1 MGRYEIEGK
10 VVLIT
15 GAGNG
20 IGRDV
25 ARRLGPMGAKLALVS
40 YYFDHHG
47 DAPYL
52 RPELRAGGEE
62 GGPQLS
68 ALRLPLRDPAPLAR
82 AGGAEKV
89 TRVTPPKKATKEQK
103 PRRYAPRLPPEE
115 RREQL
120 LDATLELIAEKG
132 YESVSMEGIA
142 RRAGVTK
149 PVVYDLFG
157 SLADLLEALLEREEE
172 RALNQLA
179 ELMPIPAEDA
189 DPAKVLVDGLDAFL
203 RAVET
208 RPNAWRLSLMPIE
221 AQPGIVREHVER
233 DRTAVAKQL
242 DSIVR
247 WGVERL
253 EVPISDVDLLVQTII
268 VLAEQG
274 GRMHLDDPER
284 YSRERITAFTASL
297 LDSVRG

>member
-1 MGRYEIEGK
+1 
-10 VVLIT
+10 
-15 GAGNG
+15 
-20 IGRDV
+20 
-25 ARRLGPMGAKLALVS
+25 
-40 YYFDHHG
+40 
-47 DAPYL
+47 
-52 RPELRAGGEE
+52 
-62 GGPQLS
+62 
-68 ALRLPLRDPAPLAR
+68 
-82 AGGAEKV
+82 
-89 TRVTPPKKATKEQK
+89 VTPPRKATKAEK

-179 ELMPIPAEDA
+179 ELLPAPAENA
-189 DPAKVLVDGLDAFL
+189 DPATVLVDGLDAFL

-208 RPNAWRLSLMPIE
+208 RPDAWRLSLMPIE
-221 AQPGIVREHVER
+221 AQPGIVRKTVER

-242 DSIVR
+242 ESIVR
-247 WGVERL
+247 WGVEQL
-253 EVPISDVDLLVQTII
+253 EVPIEDVELLVQTII
-268 VLAEQG
+268 VLAEDG
-274 GRMHLDDPER
+274 ARRHLADPER
-284 YSRERITAFTASL
+284 YSRERLTAFTASL